1 MRKLSVR
8 FPRSIGSRILLLFA
22 IVVVALAALAYSPAP
37 DFAKMHRPN
46 PHETFYQ
53 YVAFEFDA
61 PALCDKL
68 SPSAL
73 IPGGFFIAPSYA
85 RSDCYDTIARRYD
98 RPALC
103 WRARRLGSFAPLEE
117 QTSIA
122 TCFWDVFQRAPDRSI
137 STYMPGRNDVVTIF
151 AEMGY
156 RPEELYREGVT
167 PPLLNLPDAYRRLAA
182 QPDLVQRIDRITSAS
197 LPPASPAPPAPL
209 TDVGPSPASPTES
222 TPLTSTERMYLF
234 ELAAHVSGDVSWCTR
249 IPADLRSPGTPRN
262 TRGPS
267 LFERD
272 RCILEIATNTRTPAS
287 CQLIPVRPDDWP
299 GPMSRR
305 SVCEQQAARPPDKY
319 HYGAIPPQT
328 DAQTRQLITLL
339 GYPLPGVHDVSANE
353 IESGYYYFIWQLA
366 RGEPITNTR
375 ASRADPASI
384 SARAA
389 VAAARAKFLARVAAL
404 PSYQ

>member
-1 MRKLSVR
+1 MRKFNLR

-22 IVVVALAALAYSPAP
+22 IVVVSLAALAYSPAP

-68 SPSAL
+68 SPGAL

-85 RSDCYDTIARRYD
+85 RSDCFATIARRYD

-117 QTSIA
+117 QTSIV
-122 TCFWDVFQRAPDRSI
+122 TCFWDVFQRAPDPSI

-156 RPEELYREGVT
+156 RPEELYHEGVT

-182 QPDLVQRIDRITSAS
+182 QPDLVQRIDRITSA
-197 LPPASPAPPAPL
+197 
-209 TDVGPSPASPTES
+209 GPSPASPSPLTPASPSPAPPAES
-222 TPLTSTERMYLF
+222 TPLTSTQRMYLF

-249 IPADLRSPGTPRN
+249 IPADLRNPGTPRN
-262 TRGPS
+262 TGGPS

-287 CQLIPVRPDDWP
+287 CSVDSHPPRRLARPD
-299 GPMSRR
+299 
-305 SVCEQQAARPPDKY
+305 EPP
-319 HYGAIPPQT
+319 
-328 DAQTRQLITLL
+328 L
-339 GYPLPGVHDVSANE
+339 GL
-353 IESGYYYFIWQLA
+353 
-366 RGEPITNTR
+366 
-375 ASRADPASI
+375 
-384 SARAA
+384 
-389 VAAARAKFLARVAAL
+389 
-404 PSYQ
+404 